1 MKNKIQSSFALLSA
15 VAIFTAAFLT
25 SAGFPVNEPQPE
37 LAIGAKAPLADA
49 AMANVDGT
57 MMTLESAAV
66 PTVCSLYSAAIP
78 AHLSSAMAAK
88 ATVGKGATMLP
99 TKRRNVWA

>member
-57 MMTLESAAV
+57 MMTLESAAGPNGLLV
-66 PTVCSLYSAAIP
+66 VFSCNTLSLI
-78 AHLSSAMAAK
+78 HI
-88 ATVGKGATMLP
+88 
-99 TKRRNVWA
+99 